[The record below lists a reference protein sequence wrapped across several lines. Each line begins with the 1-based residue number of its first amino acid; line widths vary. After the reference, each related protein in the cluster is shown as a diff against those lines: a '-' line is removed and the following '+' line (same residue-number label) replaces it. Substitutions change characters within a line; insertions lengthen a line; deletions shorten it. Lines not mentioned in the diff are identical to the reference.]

1 MKKIVALIIII
12 LNTAFIVATAQT
24 KKPAHPAQAM
34 PDMFV
39 NDILKAMKNQ
49 RGDDGKLSIIQ
60 GAIKNNADGLTV
72 AQELRLM
79 NQFSN
84 DDSKLECAKFL
95 YPWSVDYKNYA
106 KIQSNLGTPAA
117 QKALTDF
124 IKKQGAK

>member
-1 MKKIVALIIII
+1 MKKTIVLFIIASV
-12 LNTAFIVATAQT
+12 AFCVAISAQT
-24 KKPAHPAQAM
+24 KKSAHPAQAM

-49 RGDDGKLSIIQ
+49 HGDDGKLSIIQ

-72 AQELRLM
+72 DQELRLL

-95 YPWSVDYKNYA
+95 YAWSVDYKNYA
-106 KIQSNLGTPAA
+106 KIQYNLNTPAA
-117 QKALTDF
+117 QKTLANF
-124 IKKQGAK
+124 IKKQGSK

>member
-1 MKKIVALIIII
+1 MKKIIALYTIIII
-12 LNTAFIVATAQT
+12 SCCFITIAQT
-24 KKPAHPAQAM
+24 KKQAHPVQAM

-49 RGDDGKLSIIQ
+49 YGDDGKLNIIQ
-60 GAIKNNADGLTV
+60 GAIKNNSDGLTV
-72 AQELRLM
+72 DQELRLM

-95 YPWSVDYKNYA
+95 YAWSVDYKNYA
-106 KIQSNLGTPAA
+106 KIQYNLNTPVA

-124 IKKQGAK
+124 IKKQGGK